1 MPELFG
7 SIYILPAIIVVALLL
22 LLFLLLLVRNRRK
35 ASIATGQ
42 RVSADDGHARKKS
55 TTASPTSPERVPST
69 QAGSKLAEDAYAGQ
83 PGVEI
88 SAPPMSQPV
97 GLSQAP
103 AVPAW
108 QPPAMT
114 DDDRTPGTIAVLRN
128 PLRAVLLDILQ
139 GWGNITP
146 EDTRRLEVF
155 RPERIMAAIESLDL
169 PKDLR
174 NREYARSRL
183 GQLRQH
189 VSGLLHDQSS
199 AQPGATTESG
209 TQSPPTA
216 ESGEETG
223 TELAAETPPA
233 SGETTESID
242 QDFAAVESPQAT
254 GLEQP
259 APTQVRE
266 AREVEVMAERA
277 TEGLNL
283 GLGETGAAWAADE
296 VGTTTPAEWQEEP
309 LKAEETVVPEEPVL
323 LEESAEMTELEAAP
337 EPPVAEYAAE
347 ESIVLEEVAEVP
359 EHEASSE
366 QRGEPE
372 QDLAGLGMR
381 VRTAHDVLTLP
392 PEERREVV
400 AFLEPGELS
409 NLFRATADPQLKKAI
424 IDALE
429 NIHTPAALDVL
440 RTCLDDPNPE
450 IQVYA
455 LEAADRLL
463 GTR

>member
-1 MPELFG
+1 
-7 SIYILPAIIVVALLL
+7 
-22 LLFLLLLVRNRRK
+22 
-35 ASIATGQ
+35 
-42 RVSADDGHARKKS
+42 
-55 TTASPTSPERVPST
+55 
-69 QAGSKLAEDAYAGQ
+69 
-83 PGVEI
+83 
-88 SAPPMSQPV
+88 
-97 GLSQAP
+97 
-103 AVPAW
+103 
-108 QPPAMT
+108 MT

-139 GWGNITP
+139 GWGDITP

-189 VSGLLHDQSS
+189 VSGLLRDQSS
-199 AQPGATTESG
+199 AQP
-209 TQSPPTA
+209 PPTA

-223 TELAAETPPA
+223 TELAAETRPA

-259 APTQVRE
+259 APTQGRE
-266 AREVEVMAERA
+266 AREVEVMAAERA

-283 GLGETGAAWAADE
+283 GPGETGAAWATDE
-296 VGTTTPAEWQEEP
+296 VGTATPAEWQEEP

-337 EPPVAEYAAE
+337 ELPVAEYAAE

-372 QDLAGLGMR
+372 RDLAGLGMR

-392 PEERREVV
+392 PEERPEVV

-440 RTCLDDPNPE
+440 RTCHDDPNPE